1 MANPRW
7 AVRKHESGA
16 WVNEHTIPAPGVE
29 PMEEVIDSL
38 AKDVVLYDGKEGT
51 DTPPEKKIHE
61 ITNMVFLT
69 KDSTLSLW
77 SRLKV
82 YITNN
87 TRLEITKGN
96 GEVIQGEIR
105 SLRKKDKLT
114 GSTQKYQIKMSLKIL
129 EDI

>member
-7 AVRKHESGA
+7 AVRKYENGA
-16 WVNEHTIPAPGVE
+16 WVNEHTLPAPGVE
-29 PMEEVIDSL
+29 PMEEVISSL
-38 AKDVVLYDGKEGT
+38 AKDVLLYDGSEGT
-51 DTPPEKKIHE
+51 DVPPEKEIHE
-61 ITNMVFLT
+61 LTNMVFLT
-69 KDSTLSLW
+69 KDSTLELW
-77 SRLKV
+77 TRLKA
-82 YITNN
+82 YNSNN

-129 EDI
+129 KDI